1 MNILG
6 LVSFNAFPAKMGGQK
21 GVADFYGYLSEKTTV
36 YLDVSLENEQEA
48 NKHFTVFRVLPNHWW
63 GWLYLFKIP
72 LLVKQIRGLQ
82 IDVLIIEHSYFGWMG
97 FLLQILTGKPFVIHS
112 HNIETERFKIANRFW
127 WRGYR
132 VYEKWAHRKASHI
145 FYKCDEDAQYF
156 LDLLGNQH
164 PPYSII
170 PYGIHAAALPSAE
183 VIEVARKWIRA
194 KHKIDSKGLLFL
206 FNGTLDYAPNT
217 DAVEIIIRLIIP
229 VLRTKNIPFKIILC
243 GNRINSS
250 MESAIKAIPEIIW
263 AGYVEDLD
271 SYLRGVDAF
280 IQPSVKATGIK
291 TKLVEALANDLTVI
305 TTVSGARGLQQAY
318 LKDKLIQVNDMDIA
332 EFINKMIVVKEQQEV
347 HTPPAFFEAF
357 NWKQITTK
365 ACLSLQQL

>member
-6 LVSFNAFPAKMGGQK
+6 LVCFKAFPAKMGGQK
-21 GVADFYGYLSEKTTV
+21 GVADFYEYLSEKATV
-36 YLDVSLENEQEA
+36 YLDVSRDNKPEE

-63 GWLYLFKIP
+63 GWLYIFKIP

-97 FLLQILTGKPFVIHS
+97 VLLQKLTGKPFVIHS

-127 WRGYR
+127 WRGYQ
-132 VYEKWAHRKASHI
+132 VYEKWAHRKASYV
-145 FYKCDEDAQYF
+145 FYKCKEDAQYF
-156 LDLLGNQH
+156 LGLLGNQH

-170 PYGIHAAALPSAE
+170 PYGIHAAALPTAA
-183 VIEVARKWIRA
+183 VIDVARKWIRA
-194 KHKIDSKGLLFL
+194 KYKILSNELLFL
-206 FNGTLDYAPNT
+206 FNGTLDYVPNT
-217 DAVEIIIRLIIP
+217 DAVQIIISSIIP
-229 VLRTKNIPFKIILC
+229 VLRNKNIPFKIILC
-243 GNRINSS
+243 GNRISSS
-250 MESAIKAIPEIIW
+250 MESVLTAIPEIIW

-318 LKDKLIQVNDMDIA
+318 LKDKLIQVQDTDIL
-332 EFINKMIVVKEQQEV
+332 EFINRMIQIKELQPV

-357 NWKQITTK
+357 NWEQITTK